1 MTMAGLLS
9 FLRIALMITL
19 ALVAFVILGFA
30 AYSIFLI
37 AKWLIRL
44 V

>member
-1 MTMAGLLS
+1 MTMAGLRS
-9 FLRIALMITL
+9 FLRAALMITL

-37 AKWLIRL
+37 AKWSIQL